1 MTNQISRKLYDK
13 VRQSH
18 RKGMK
23 VSDICKQYRLDSET
37 VRLILSEDFENL

>member
-1 MTNQISRKLYDK
+1 MSNSISRKLYDK

-23 VSDICKQYRLDSET
+23 VSDICKKYNLDSDT
-37 VRLILSEDFENL
+37 VRLILSEDFENI

>member
-1 MTNQISRKLYDK
+1 MTNISRKLYDK

-23 VSDICKQYRLDSET
+23 VSDICKQYHLDSET
-37 VRLILSEDFENL
+37 VRMILTEDFENL

>member
-23 VSDICKQYRLDSET
+23 VSDICKQYRLDTET
-37 VRLILSEDFENL
+37 VKMILTEDFENL